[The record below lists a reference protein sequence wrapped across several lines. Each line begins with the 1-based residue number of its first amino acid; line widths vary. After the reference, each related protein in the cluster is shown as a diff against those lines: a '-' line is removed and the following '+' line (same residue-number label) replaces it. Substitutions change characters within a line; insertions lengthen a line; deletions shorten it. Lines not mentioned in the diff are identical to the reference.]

1 MSRLTIT
8 RAAERSG
15 RSPGGRGRPGVADF
29 LLAALL
35 AYFSI
40 SNPPSASRFSGSATV
55 AVFYG
60 IAAVCCTAIAL
71 RRLHPV
77 ASVCAIGAALTG
89 HLVVSD
95 EVSLLSIVSC
105 MIAAETTQ
113 SRMRRPWSLVLL
125 ALVYVG
131 VVPAACRAGAIID
144 PRVAGDFVNRMLIPN
159 VTGWALVSVAALIG
173 AARRRARERVE
184 QALERAAILQAQQDT
199 ERRLAVAQ
207 ERQRIAR
214 DVHDL
219 LGHSLSVTG
228 MQAAGARAVLAS
240 DPDAADA
247 ALAVI
252 GETSRRAADEV
263 RALVDV
269 LRADEDRAPAG
280 SDADAPAARPGA
292 APSQPPRPHSRPVPV
307 PASEPADSPGLE
319 EVPALVAR
327 ARRAGLPVRLS
338 LSQAG
343 DVDPAVGRAVYR
355 CVQEALT
362 NIMRHASGAPTA
374 VALEAGEV
382 LDVVVEN
389 TDAGAPGG
397 ARRPAGCQEP
407 VGSRREGAGL
417 ATMAERLA
425 DVGGHLEA
433 GPAPAGGWRVRMSVP
448 AARDAVREPAA
459 GTSRGAA

>member
-60 IAAVCCTAIAL
+60 ITAVCCTAIAL

-292 APSQPPRPHSRPVPV
+292 APSQPPRPHSQPVPV
-307 PASEPADSPGLE
+307 PACEPADSPGLE

-343 DVDPAVGRAVYR
+343 DVDPTVGRAVYR

-362 NIMRHASGAPTA
+362 NVMRHASGAPTA

-433 GPAPAGGWRVRMSVP
+433 GPAPAGGWRVRMTVP
-448 AARDAVREPAA
+448 AARDAARERAV
-459 GTSRGAA
+459 GMSRGVA

>member
-60 IAAVCCTAIAL
+60 ITAVCCTAIAL

-433 GPAPAGGWRVRMSVP
+433 GPAPAGGWRVRMTVP
-448 AARDAVREPAA
+448 ASRDAARERAV
-459 GTSRGAA
+459 GMSRGVA

>member
-60 IAAVCCTAIAL
+60 ITAVCCTAIAL

-292 APSQPPRPHSRPVPV
+292 APSQPPRPHSQPVPV
-307 PASEPADSPGLE
+307 PACEPADSPGLE

-343 DVDPAVGRAVYR
+343 DVDPTVGRAVYR

-362 NIMRHASGAPTA
+362 NVMRHASGAPTA

-425 DVGGHLEA
+425 DVGGPLEA

-448 AARDAVREPAA
+448 AARDAVREPAT

>member
-60 IAAVCCTAIAL
+60 ITAVCCTAIAL

-144 PRVAGDFVNRMLIPN
+144 PQVAGDFVNRMLIPN

-307 PASEPADSPGLE
+307 PACEPADSPGLE

-425 DVGGHLEA
+425 DVGGHREA
-433 GPAPAGGWRVRMSVP
+433 GPAPAGGWRVRMTVP
-448 AARDAVREPAA
+448 ASRDAARERAV
-459 GTSRGAA
+459 GMSRGVA

>member
-1 MSRLTIT
+1 MSRLTSA
-8 RAAERSG
+8 RAAGRSV
-15 RSPGGRGRPGVADF
+15 RSPGGRGRPGVVDI
-29 LLAALL
+29 LLAAIL

-60 IAAVCCTAIAL
+60 ITAVCCTAIAL

-105 MIAAETTQ
+105 MVAAETTQ

-131 VVPAACRAGAIID
+131 VVPAACRAGALID
-144 PRVAGDFVNRMLIPN
+144 PQVAGDFVNRMLIPN

-173 AARRRARERVE
+173 ASRRRARGRVE

-219 LGHSLSVTG
+219 LGHSLSVIG

-240 DPDAADA
+240 DPDAADT

-252 GETSRRAADEV
+252 GETSRRAVDEV

-280 SDADAPAARPGA
+280 PSTAA
-292 APSQPPRPHSRPVPV
+292 S
-307 PASEPADSPGLE
+307 
-319 EVPALVAR
+319 
-327 ARRAGLPVRLS
+327 
-338 LSQAG
+338 
-343 DVDPAVGRAVYR
+343 
-355 CVQEALT
+355 
-362 NIMRHASGAPTA
+362 
-374 VALEAGEV
+374 
-382 LDVVVEN
+382 
-389 TDAGAPGG
+389 
-397 ARRPAGCQEP
+397 RRP
-407 VGSRREGAGL
+407 
-417 ATMAERLA
+417 
-425 DVGGHLEA
+425 
-433 GPAPAGGWRVRMSVP
+433 
-448 AARDAVREPAA
+448 
-459 GTSRGAA
+459 

>member
-60 IAAVCCTAIAL
+60 ITAVCCTAIAL

-144 PRVAGDFVNRMLIPN
+144 PQVAGDFVNRMLIPN

-292 APSQPPRPHSRPVPV
+292 APSQPPRPHSQPVPV
-307 PASEPADSPGLE
+307 PACEPADSPGLE

-343 DVDPAVGRAVYR
+343 DVDPTVGRAVYR

-362 NIMRHASGAPTA
+362 NVMRHASGAPTA

-433 GPAPAGGWRVRMSVP
+433 GPAPAGGWRVRMTVP
-448 AARDAVREPAA
+448 AARDAARERAV
-459 GTSRGAA
+459 GMSRGVA

>member
-60 IAAVCCTAIAL
+60 ITAVCCTAIAL

-184 QALERAAILQAQQDT
+184 QALEGAAILQAQQET

-292 APSQPPRPHSRPVPV
+292 APSQPPRPHSQPVPV
-307 PASEPADSPGLE
+307 PACEPADSPGLE

-343 DVDPAVGRAVYR
+343 DVDPTVGRAVYR

-362 NIMRHASGAPTA
+362 NVMRHASGAPTA

-433 GPAPAGGWRVRMSVP
+433 GPAPAGGWRVRMTVP
-448 AARDAVREPAA
+448 AARDAARERAV
-459 GTSRGAA
+459 GMSRGVA

>member
-60 IAAVCCTAIAL
+60 ITAVCCTAIAL

-292 APSQPPRPHSRPVPV
+292 APSQPPRPHSQPVPV

-433 GPAPAGGWRVRMSVP
+433 GPAPAGGWRVRMTVP
-448 AARDAVREPAA
+448 AARDAARERAV
-459 GTSRGAA
+459 GMSRGVA

>member
-60 IAAVCCTAIAL
+60 ITAVCCTAIAL

-292 APSQPPRPHSRPVPV
+292 APSQPPRPHSQPVSV
-307 PASEPADSPGLE
+307 PACEPADSPGLE

-343 DVDPAVGRAVYR
+343 DVDPTVGRAVYR

-362 NIMRHASGAPTA
+362 NVMRHASGAPTA

-433 GPAPAGGWRVRMSVP
+433 GPAPAGGWRVRMTVP
-448 AARDAVREPAA
+448 AARDAARERAV
-459 GTSRGAA
+459 GMSRGVA

>member
-1 MSRLTIT
+1 MSRLPIT

-60 IAAVCCTAIAL
+60 ITAVCCTAIAL

-219 LGHSLSVTG
+219 LGHSLSVIG

-240 DPDAADA
+240 DPDAADT

-252 GETSRRAADEV
+252 GETSRRAVDEV

-425 DVGGHLEA
+425 AVGGPREA
-433 GPAPAGGWRVRMSVP
+433 GPAPAGGWRVRMTVP
-448 AARDAVREPAA
+448 ASRDTARERAV
-459 GTSRGAA
+459 GMSRGVA

>member
-60 IAAVCCTAIAL
+60 VTAVCCAAIVL

-292 APSQPPRPHSRPVPV
+292 APSQPPRPHSQPVPV
-307 PASEPADSPGLE
+307 PACEPADSPGLE

-343 DVDPAVGRAVYR
+343 DVDPTVGRAVYR

-362 NIMRHASGAPTA
+362 NVMRHASGAPTA

-433 GPAPAGGWRVRMSVP
+433 GPAPAGGWRVRMTVP
-448 AARDAVREPAA
+448 AARDAARERAV
-459 GTSRGAA
+459 GMSRGVA

>member
-1 MSRLTIT
+1 MSRLPIT

-15 RSPGGRGRPGVADF
+15 RSPGGRVRPGVADF
-29 LLAALL
+29 LLAVLL
-35 AYFSI
+35 AYLSV

-60 IAAVCCTAIAL
+60 VTAVCCAAIVL

-77 ASVCAIGAALTG
+77 ASVCAIGAALVG

-125 ALVYVG
+125 TLVYVG
-131 VVPAACRAGAIID
+131 VVPAAYRAGGLID
-144 PRVAGDFVNRMLIPN
+144 PRVAGGLVDRIVIPN
-159 VTGWALVSVAALIG
+159 VTGWALVSVAALVG
-173 AARRRARERVE
+173 ASRRRARERVE

-219 LGHSLSVTG
+219 LGHSLSVIG

-240 DPDAADA
+240 DPDAADT

-252 GETSRRAADEV
+252 GETSRRAVDEV

-269 LRADEDRAPAG
+269 LRADEDGAPAG
-280 SDADAPAARPGA
+280 SGAGAPAARPST
-292 APSQPPRPHSRPVPV
+292 APSRPPRPHSRPVPV

-319 EVPALVAR
+319 DVPALVAR

-338 LSQAG
+338 LSQTG
-343 DVDPAVGRAVYR
+343 DIAPAVGRAVYR
-355 CVQEALT
+355 GVQEALT
-362 NIMRHASGAPTA
+362 NVMRHASGAPTA
-374 VALEAGEV
+374 VALEAGEA

-389 TDAGAPGG
+389 TDGDAPPGAGPCADGG
-397 ARRPAGCQEP
+397 EPAG
-407 VGSRREGAGL
+407 SHREGAGL
-417 ATMAERLA
+417 ASMAERLA

-448 AARDAVREPAA
+448 AARDAVREPAT

>member
-60 IAAVCCTAIAL
+60 VTAVCCAAIVL

-292 APSQPPRPHSRPVPV
+292 APSQPPRPHSQPVPV
-307 PASEPADSPGLE
+307 PACEPADSPGLE

-343 DVDPAVGRAVYR
+343 DVDPTVGRAVYR

-362 NIMRHASGAPTA
+362 NVMRHASGAPTA

-433 GPAPAGGWRVRMSVP
+433 GPAPAGGWRVRMTVP
-448 AARDAVREPAA
+448 AARDAARERAV
-459 GTSRGAA
+459 GMSRGAA

>member
-60 IAAVCCTAIAL
+60 ITAVCCTAIAL

-144 PRVAGDFVNRMLIPN
+144 PQVAGDFVNRMLIPN

-307 PASEPADSPGLE
+307 PACEPADSPGLE

-433 GPAPAGGWRVRMSVP
+433 GPAPAGGWRVRMTVP
-448 AARDAVREPAA
+448 ASRDAARERAV
-459 GTSRGAA
+459 GMSRGVA

>member
-60 IAAVCCTAIAL
+60 ITAVCCTAIAL

-113 SRMRRPWSLVLL
+113 SRVRRPWSLVLL

-292 APSQPPRPHSRPVPV
+292 APSQPPRPHSQPVPV
-307 PASEPADSPGLE
+307 PACEPADSPGLE

-343 DVDPAVGRAVYR
+343 DVDPTVGRAVYR

-362 NIMRHASGAPTA
+362 NVMRHASGAPTA

-433 GPAPAGGWRVRMSVP
+433 GPAPAGGWRVRMTVP
-448 AARDAVREPAA
+448 AARDAARERAV
-459 GTSRGAA
+459 GMSRGVA

>member
-60 IAAVCCTAIAL
+60 ITAVCCTAIAL

-144 PRVAGDFVNRMLIPN
+144 PQVAGDFVNRMLIPN

-307 PASEPADSPGLE
+307 PACEPADSPGLE

-448 AARDAVREPAA
+448 ASRDAARERAV
-459 GTSRGAA
+459 GMSRGVA